1 MREINYTERNMI
13 ESYSAVLSGL
23 SVSFKIE
30 LMERLL
36 KSLKDESKEITLSAD
51 EFIPEKSA
59 EQIIAELRES
69 RSFGKTRVIA
79 PF

>member
-1 MREINYTERNMI
+1 MLEA
-13 ESYSAVLSGL
+13 YSSVLSNFSIASKL
-23 SVSFKIE
+23 E

-36 KSLKDESKEITLSAD
+36 KSLKTEQKETNLATT

-59 EQIIAELRES
+59 EQIISEIRDS
-69 RSFGKTRVIA
+69 RCFGKTRIIE